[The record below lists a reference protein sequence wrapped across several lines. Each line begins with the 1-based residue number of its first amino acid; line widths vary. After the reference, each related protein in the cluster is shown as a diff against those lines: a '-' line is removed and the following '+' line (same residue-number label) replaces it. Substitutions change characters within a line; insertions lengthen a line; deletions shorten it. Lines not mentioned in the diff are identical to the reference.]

1 MNYIEDGSVKSSSG
15 DRVVAIFWMFLGSV
29 RGHKC
34 SDPKAAKRHMQ
45 LLDLLAALDKSNRI
59 RETDSR
65 SETVQTLIAINFRKR
80 Y

>member
-1 MNYIEDGSVKSSSG
+1 VNYIEDGSVKSSSG

-29 RGHKC
+29 WGHKC

-45 LLDLLAALDKSNRI
+45 LLDLLAALDESNKI
-59 RETDSR
+59 RDTSSR
-65 SETVQTLIAINFRKR
+65 SEIVQTLMAMNFRKR